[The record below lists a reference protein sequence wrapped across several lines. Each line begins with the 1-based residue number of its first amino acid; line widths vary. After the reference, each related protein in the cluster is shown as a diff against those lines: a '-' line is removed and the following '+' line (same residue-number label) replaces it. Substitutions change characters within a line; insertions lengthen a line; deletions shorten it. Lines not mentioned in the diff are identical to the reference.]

1 MRGSI
6 KYQVHTLFLKSGIDK
21 IGRSKHAAK
30 EAVHRYMKTS
40 GQRPTWHKLGKKM
53 GIHSTGTRDNYE
65 ATWRQVLEHA
75 KTQFGVR
82 DIEKLSGE
90 HIQSFL
96 ESKISDPENRISAH
110 TFLNY
115 LSACEKLE
123 TALIMYA
130 FRTATGRSFSF
141 TPNIESVRETAREI
155 KLDRFQLNR
164 AYESPKLLIDNLKHE
179 AHQLAARIQFEGG
192 ARISEAN
199 HLGKDQLKGLFK
211 DFYSGQMKGRFEVQ
225 GKGGKIRD
233 IQVSERTYNDL
244 KEVIDQK
251 GSFDFNDRT
260 YRNDLE
266 KTARSIGED
275 PKNKGSHG
283 LRWNFAQDRFSEVQL
298 KANVNDIHALSIVS
312 EEMGHIRASITEH
325 YLGK

>member
-30 EAVHRYMKTS
+30 EAVRRSMKRS
-40 GQRPTWHKLGKKM
+40 GQRPTWHKLGKGM
-53 GIHSTGTRDNYE
+53 GIHSTGTRDTYE

-75 KTQFGVR
+75 KSQFGVR
-82 DIEKLSGE
+82 NIKMLNGQ

-96 ESKISDPENRISAH
+96 ESKISGPENRISNQ

-115 LSACEKLE
+115 SSACEKLE
-123 TALIMYA
+123 TALTMYA

-141 TPNIESVRETAREI
+141 TPNIESIRETAREF
-155 KLDRFQLNR
+155 KLDRFQLNS
-164 AYESPKLLIDNLKHE
+164 AYESPKLLIENLKYEVHR
-179 AHQLAARIQFEGG
+179 LAARIQFEGG

-199 HLGKDQLKGLFK
+199 HIGKDQLKGLFK
-211 DFYSGQMKGRFEVQ
+211 DFYSGQMKGRFEAQ

-251 GSFDFNDRT
+251 GSFNFNDRT

-266 KTARSIGED
+266 KAARFIGED
-275 PKNKGSHG
+275 PGNKGSHG

-298 KANVNDIHALSIVS
+298 KANVNDI
-312 EEMGHIRASITEH
+312 EPFP
-325 YLGK
+325 